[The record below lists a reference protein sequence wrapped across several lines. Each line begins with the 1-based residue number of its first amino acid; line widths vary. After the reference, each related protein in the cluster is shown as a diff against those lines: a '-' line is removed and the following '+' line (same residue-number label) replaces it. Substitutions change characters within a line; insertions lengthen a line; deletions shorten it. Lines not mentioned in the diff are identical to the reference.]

1 MYWRYGIVKKLG
13 EAEENNKGSSA
24 EIELDNIILA
34 SLERGLSINDIK
46 GLKLGQ
52 CVDFCIAYNE
62 RQEDAEKRAERE
74 ERRGK
79 RRKATQADINGFFG

>member
-1 MYWRYGIVKKLG
+1 M
-13 EAEENNKGSSA
+13 
-24 EIELDNIILA
+24 
-34 SLERGLSINDIK
+34 SINDIK